1 MKELTVSVREEEFE
15 RLQGLATDLG
25 VSLEELAR
33 VGLQDLLA
41 QPDEA
46 LQQATKRVLEKNREL
61 YRRLA

>member
-15 RLQGLATDLG
+15 RLQGLANDLG

-33 VGLQDLLA
+33 VGLEDLLA

>member
-33 VGLQDLLA
+33 VGLEDLLE